1 MLVPARNEEQNIAG
15 CLRSLLAQ
23 VPGGERL
30 EILVLDDESSDR
42 TRDIARDLAAGDG
55 RLRVLDGTPLPAG
68 WLGKPHACR
77 QLANAARP
85 TSAVLV
91 FVDADV
97 RLAPHAVA
105 AAVELLDR
113 HSLDLV
119 SPYPRQIAQTPGER
133 LIQPLLQWSWLT
145 FLPLRLAESSR
156 RRSLSAAGGQFLLV
170 RRDTYDRAGG
180 HAAGDVLD
188 DLALV
193 RAVKSAGGRG
203 GIVDGTAIASCRMY
217 ADWPAL
223 RDGYSKSLWAAFGT
237 TAGAAGVMGALAL
250 VYVLPAVAVLRGS
263 RAGLIGYG
271 AGVAGR
277 VIAAR
282 TTGARAWPDPLA
294 HPASVAVLGVL
305 TARSVLARRR
315 GSLAWR
321 GRTITPPASS
331 RARAAGGRR

>member
-23 VPGGERL
+23 VPGGGRL

-119 SPYPRQIAQTPGER
+119 SPYPRQIA
-133 LIQPLLQWSWLT
+133 
-145 FLPLRLAESSR
+145 R
-156 RRSLSAAGGQFLLV
+156 R
-170 RRDTYDRAGG
+170 
-180 HAAGDVLD
+180 
-188 DLALV
+188 
-193 RAVKSAGGRG
+193 
-203 GIVDGTAIASCRMY
+203 
-217 ADWPAL
+217 PAN
-223 RDGYSKSLWAAFGT
+223 G
-237 TAGAAGVMGALAL
+237 
-250 VYVLPAVAVLRGS
+250 
-263 RAGLIGYG
+263 
-271 AGVAGR
+271 
-277 VIAAR
+277 
-282 TTGARAWPDPLA
+282 
-294 HPASVAVLGVL
+294 
-305 TARSVLARRR
+305 
-315 GSLAWR
+315 
-321 GRTITPPASS
+321 
-331 RARAAGGRR
+331 